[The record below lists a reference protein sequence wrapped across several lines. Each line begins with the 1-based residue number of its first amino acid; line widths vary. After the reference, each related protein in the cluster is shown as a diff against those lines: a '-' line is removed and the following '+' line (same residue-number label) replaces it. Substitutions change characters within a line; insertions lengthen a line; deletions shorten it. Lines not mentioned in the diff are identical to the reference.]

1 MKRFALLCLAV
12 FFMLPA
18 VAASAHDPIILTETQ
33 TTADQ
38 GPLLPDGTIS
48 FALYGTL
55 LSAGETRG
63 FRVTFNEG
71 DPLYLSLLI
80 PDLPPENDL
89 AEATLPFIELTD
101 PTNQTIRLSPA
112 ERVAFAEPFTGTNY
126 VRLLELTTP
135 AMGGT
140 YSVVIT
146 GNAPAR
152 FTVAV
157 GEKEVFGTPV
167 ENVPNRDLGINGVM
181 SWYNNSI
188 AANPSTEPSNEPSAE
203 PATATSTAQPSSP
216 EVTVPVDDS
225 ARNQPFL
232 VVALVVVFML
242 ALGIVARFL
251 VRRKTAQ

>member
-1 MKRFALLCLAV
+1 
-12 FFMLPA
+12 MLPA
-18 VAASAHDPIILTETQ
+18 AAALAHDPIILTENQ
-33 TTADQ
+33 TTPDQ

-63 FRVTFNEG
+63 FRVTFSDG
-71 DPLYLSLLI
+71 DSLYLSLLI

-89 AEATLPFIELTD
+89 AEAALPFIELTD
-101 PTNQTIRLSPA
+101 PANETIRLSPS

-126 VRLLELTTP
+126 VRLIELATP

-157 GEKEVFGTPV
+157 GKKEIFGTPV
-167 ENVPNRDLGINGVM
+167 ENVPNRDLGITGVM
-181 SWYNNSI
+181 SWYNNSL
-188 AANPSTEPSNEPSAE
+188 AADPSAESSTE
-203 PATATSTAQPSSP
+203 PATAASTVQPTSS
-216 EVTVPVDDS
+216 EITVPVDDS
-225 ARNQPFL
+225 TTNQSFIA
-232 VVALVVVFML
+232 VALVVVL
-242 ALGIVARFL
+242 ALGLVARFFI
-251 VRRKTAQ
+251 RRRTVQ

>member
-1 MKRFALLCLAV
+1 MKKFALLRLAV

-18 VAASAHDPIILTETQ
+18 AAASAHDPIILTENQ
-33 TTADQ
+33 TTPDQ

-48 FALYGTL
+48 FALCGTL

-63 FRVTFNEG
+63 FRVTFNDG
-71 DPLYLSLLI
+71 DSLYLSLLI

-101 PTNQTIRLSPA
+101 PANETIRLSPT

-126 VRLLELTTP
+126 VRLIELTTP

-157 GEKEVFGTPV
+157 GEKEMFGTPV
-167 ENVPNRDLGINGVM
+167 EKVPNRDLGINGVM
-181 SWYNNSI
+181 SWYNNSLT
-188 AANPSTEPSNEPSAE
+188 ADPSAE
-203 PATATSTAQPSSP
+203 SSTAVSTVLPTSP

-225 ARNQPFL
+225 ASNQLFI
-232 VVALVVVFML
+232 VVALAVVL

-251 VRRKTAQ
+251 VRRRTVQ

>member
-1 MKRFALLCLAV
+1 MKKFALLCFAV

-18 VAASAHDPIILTETQ
+18 AAALAHDPIILTANQ
-33 TTADQ
+33 TTPDQ

-63 FRVTFNEG
+63 FRVTFNDG
-71 DPLYLSLLI
+71 DSLYLSLLI
-80 PDLPPENDL
+80 PDLAPENDL

-101 PTNQTIRLSPA
+101 PANETIRLSPS

-126 VRLLELTTP
+126 VRLIELTTP

-157 GEKEVFGTPV
+157 GEREMFGTPV
-167 ENVPNRDLGINGVM
+167 ENVPNRDLGVNGVM
-181 SWYNNSI
+181 SWYNDSLS
-188 AANPSTEPSNEPSAE
+188 ADPSTESSTE
-203 PATATSTAQPSSP
+203 PATAASTVQPTSP

-225 ARNQPFL
+225 STNQPFIA
-232 VVALVVVFML
+232 VAVVVVL
-242 ALGIVARFL
+242 ALGLVARFFI
-251 VRRKTAQ
+251 RRRTVQ

>member
-1 MKRFALLCLAV
+1 
-12 FFMLPA
+12 MLPA
-18 VAASAHDPIILTETQ
+18 AAASAHDPIILTENQ
-33 TTADQ
+33 TTPDQ

-55 LSAGETRG
+55 LSADETRG
-63 FRVTFNEG
+63 FRVTFNDG
-71 DPLYLSLLI
+71 DSLYLSLLI
-80 PDLPPENDL
+80 PDLAPENNL

-101 PTNQTIRLSPA
+101 PANETIRLSPT

-126 VRLLELTTP
+126 VRLIELSTP

-157 GEKEVFGTPV
+157 GKKEIFGTPV

-181 SWYNNSI
+181 SWYNSSL
-188 AANPSTEPSNEPSAE
+188 AADPSTESSTE
-203 PATATSTAQPSSP
+203 PATAASTVQPTSP
-216 EVTVPVDDS
+216 EVTMPVNDS
-225 ARNQPFL
+225 TTNQTFIT
-232 VVALVVVFML
+232 VALVVVFVL

-251 VRRKTAQ
+251 VRRRTVQ

>member
-1 MKRFALLCLAV
+1 MKKFALLCFAV

-18 VAASAHDPIILTETQ
+18 AAALAHDPIILTENQ
-33 TTADQ
+33 TTPDQ

-63 FRVTFNEG
+63 FRVTFSDG
-71 DPLYLSLLI
+71 DSLYLSLLI

-89 AEATLPFIELTD
+89 AEAALPFIELTD
-101 PTNQTIRLSPA
+101 PANETIRLSPS

-126 VRLLELTTP
+126 VRLIELATP

-157 GEKEVFGTPV
+157 GKKEIFGTPV

-181 SWYNNSI
+181 SWYNDSLS
-188 AANPSTEPSNEPSAE
+188 ADPSTESSSAASTVQ
-203 PATATSTAQPSSP
+203 PTSS
-216 EVTVPVDDS
+216 EITVPVDDS
-225 ARNQPFL
+225 TTNQSFIA
-232 VVALVVVFML
+232 VALVVVL
-242 ALGIVARFL
+242 ALGLVARFFI
-251 VRRKTAQ
+251 RRRTVQ

>member
-1 MKRFALLCLAV
+1 MLCLAV

-18 VAASAHDPIILTETQ
+18 VAASAHDPIILTENQ

-55 LSAGETRG
+55 LTAGETRG
-63 FRVTFNEG
+63 FRVAFNEG

-101 PTNQTIRLSPA
+101 PTNETIRLSPA

-140 YSVVIT
+140 YSVIVT

-167 ENVPNRDLGINGVM
+167 ENVSNRDLGINGVM
-181 SWYNNSI
+181 SWYGNSPV
-188 AANPSTEPSNEPSAE
+188 AESSTE
-203 PATATSTAQPSSP
+203 PATATSTVQPSSP
-216 EVTVPVDDS
+216 EVTVLVDDS
-225 ARNQPFL
+225 ASNQPFI
-232 VVALVVVFML
+232 VVALVVVFVL

-251 VRRKTAQ
+251 VRRKMAQ

>member
-1 MKRFALLCLAV
+1 
-12 FFMLPA
+12 MLPTA
-18 VAASAHDPIILTETQ
+18 AASAHDPIILTANQ
-33 TTADQ
+33 TTPDQ

-63 FRVTFNEG
+63 FRVTFNDG
-71 DPLYLSLLI
+71 DSLYLSLLI
-80 PDLPPENDL
+80 PDLAPEADL
-89 AEATLPFIELTD
+89 AEAALPFIELTD
-101 PTNQTIRLSPA
+101 PANETIRLSPT

-126 VRLLELTTP
+126 VRLIELTTP

-146 GNAPAR
+146 GDAPAR

-157 GEKEVFGTPV
+157 GEREMFGTPV
-167 ENVPNRDLGINGVM
+167 ENVPNRDLGITGVM
-181 SWYNNSI
+181 SWYNNSLT
-188 AANPSTEPSNEPSAE
+188 ADPSAESSTE
-203 PATATSTAQPSSP
+203 PATAAPTVQPTSP

-225 ARNQPFL
+225 TTNQPL
-232 VVALVVVFML
+232 IAVAIVVVL

-251 VRRKTAQ
+251 IRRRTVQ

>member
-1 MKRFALLCLAV
+1 
-12 FFMLPA
+12 MLPA
-18 VAASAHDPIILTETQ
+18 AAASAHDPIILTENQ
-33 TTADQ
+33 TTPDQ

-63 FRVTFNEG
+63 FRVTFNDG
-71 DPLYLSLLI
+71 DSLYLSLLI
-80 PDLPPENDL
+80 PDLAPENNL

-101 PTNQTIRLSPA
+101 PANETIRLSPT

-126 VRLLELTTP
+126 VRLIELSTP

-157 GEKEVFGTPV
+157 GKKEIFGTPV

-181 SWYNNSI
+181 TWYNNSL
-188 AANPSTEPSNEPSAE
+188 AADPSTESSTE
-203 PATATSTAQPSSP
+203 PATAASTVQPTSP
-216 EVTVPVDDS
+216 EVTVPADDS
-225 ARNQPFL
+225 ASNQPFIA
-232 VVALVVVFML
+232 VALVVVFVL
-242 ALGIVARFL
+242 ALGIVLKFSI
-251 VRRKTAQ
+251 RRRTVQ

>member
-1 MKRFALLCLAV
+1 
-12 FFMLPA
+12 MLPA
-18 VAASAHDPIILTETQ
+18 AAASAHDPIVLTENQ
-33 TTADQ
+33 TTPDQ

-55 LSAGETRG
+55 LSADETRG
-63 FRVTFNEG
+63 FRVTFNDG
-71 DPLYLSLLI
+71 DSLYLSLLI
-80 PDLPPENDL
+80 PDLAPENNL

-101 PTNQTIRLSPA
+101 PANETIRLSPT

-126 VRLLELTTP
+126 VRLIELSTP

-157 GEKEVFGTPV
+157 GKKEIFGTPV

-181 SWYNNSI
+181 SWYNNSL
-188 AANPSTEPSNEPSAE
+188 AADPSTESSTE
-203 PATATSTAQPSSP
+203 PATAASTVQPTSP
-216 EVTVPVDDS
+216 EVTVPADDS
-225 ARNQPFL
+225 TTNQPFIA
-232 VVALVVVFML
+232 VALVIVL
-242 ALGIVARFL
+242 ALGIVARFF
-251 VRRKTAQ
+251 VRRRTVQ